1 MPYLFSV
8 LYYLLSGVFVFNNK
22 IFISAGDLS
31 GEIHAANLAR
41 EIKKINPAC
50 KITSTGGNNLKDVSD
65 SFLYDIVNI
74 NAFGFLP
81 FRQLFVLAK
90 VYKKIKIYFETEK
103 PDKVILTDYYGF
115 HIHVAKLAK
124 KMGIPVYYYVSPQV
138 WASRSHR
145 IKTLA
150 ANVQKMLVILPFE
163 ETLYKSSEVA
173 AVFVGNPLID
183 VFAAKSKFEISKPP
197 LIGLFP
203 GSRKNVVKKHMPIII
218 EAAKIIKEK
227 LNANFI
233 LFCAGKKPDFDIP
246 DFIDVELNNNLEKRK
261 SINIAVCPS
270 GTISL
275 ENALLGIP
283 MAIMYKLAYFNYF
296 IIKTLAKVKYITIVN
311 ILADKA
317 VVPEFIQHNAKPEKI
332 AASIIE
338 QLKPENYMP
347 KVRELLEFR
356 KMLGQNGVSK
366 RAADIILNDL

>member
-1 MPYLFSV
+1 VS
-8 LYYLLSGVFVFNNK
+8 NNK

-31 GEIHAANLAR
+31 GEIHAANVAR
-41 EIKKINPAC
+41 EIKKINPGC
-50 KITSTGGNNLKDVSD
+50 KITSTGGNNLKEVSD

-81 FRQLFVLAK
+81 FRQLFILKK
-90 VYKKIKIYFETEK
+90 VYKIIKTHFETDK

-124 KMGIPVYYYVSPQV
+124 KLSIPVYYYVSPQV

-150 ANVQKMLVILPFE
+150 ENVKKMLVILPFE
-163 ETLYKSSEVA
+163 EKLYKDNGLD

-183 VFAAKSKFEISKPP
+183 AFTAKTNFDISKPA

-203 GSRKNVVKKHMPIII
+203 GSRNNVVKKHIPIIV
-218 EAAKIIKEK
+218 ETAKILKEK
-227 LNANFI
+227 LNADFI
-233 LFCAGKKPDFDIP
+233 LFCAGKMPDFDIP
-246 DFIDVELNNNLEKRK
+246 DYIDVELNNDPEKRRK
-261 SINIAVCPS
+261 INIAVCPS

-296 IIKTLAKVKYITIVN
+296 IIRMLAKVKYITLVN

-317 VVPEFIQHNAKPEKI
+317 VVPEFIQLDAKPEKI
-332 AASIIE
+332 AAAVIE

-347 KVRELLEFR
+347 KVNELLEFR

-366 RAADIILNDL
+366 RVAEIILSNNK